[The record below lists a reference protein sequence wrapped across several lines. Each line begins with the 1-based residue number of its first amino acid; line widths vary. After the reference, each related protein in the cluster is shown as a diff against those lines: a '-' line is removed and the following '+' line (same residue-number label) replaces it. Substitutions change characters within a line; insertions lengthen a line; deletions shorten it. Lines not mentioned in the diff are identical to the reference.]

1 MGRCM
6 MESSI
11 SLPFKVTSYGSI
23 ATTTE
28 QSKLWSD
35 RVRAVIGTNI
45 RERVML
51 PDFGTLVPEAFM
63 QTEEDAEATIKTEVE
78 RGFTKYLDQLTLSSV
93 NITFDEYTNTTNVV
107 ILYQLPNNEEASVT
121 IGIVT
126 NLGTLPQTQE
136 NL

>member
-1 MGRCM
+1 
-6 MESSI
+6 METSI

-93 NITFDEYTNTTNVV
+93 NITFDEYANTTNVT

>member
-1 MGRCM
+1 
-6 MESSI
+6 MEISI
-11 SLPFKVTSYGSI
+11 SLPFTVTSYGSV

-28 QSKLWSD
+28 QSKLWAD

-45 RERVML
+45 KERVML

-63 QTEEDAEATIKTEVE
+63 QTEDDAESTIKTEVE
-78 RGFTKYLDQLTLSSV
+78 RGFTKYLDQLNLSSV

-126 NLGTLPQTQE
+126 NIGTLPQTQE

>member
-1 MGRCM
+1 MGWL
-6 MESSI
+6 METSI

-28 QSKLWSD
+28 QAKIWSD

-45 RERVML
+45 KERVML

-63 QTEEDAEATIKTEVE
+63 QTEDDAESTIKTEVE
-78 RGFTKYLDQLTLSSV
+78 RGFTKYLDQLNLSSV

-126 NLGTLPQTQE
+126 NIGTLPQTQE

>member
-1 MGRCM
+1 
-6 MESSI
+6 METSI

-28 QSKLWSD
+28 QSKIWSD

-93 NITFDEYTNTTNVV
+93 SITFDEYSNTTNVT

-121 IGIVT
+121 IGVVT
-126 NLGTLPQTQE
+126 NIGTLPQTQE

>member
-1 MGRCM
+1 MGWL
-6 MESSI
+6 METSI

-28 QSKLWSD
+28 QSKIWSD

-45 RERVML
+45 KERVML

-63 QTEEDAEATIKTEVE
+63 QTEDDAESTIKTEVE
-78 RGFTKYLDQLTLSSV
+78 RGFTKYLDQLNLSSV

-126 NLGTLPQTQE
+126 NIGTLPQTQE

>member
-1 MGRCM
+1 
-6 MESSI
+6 METSI

-93 NITFDEYTNTTNVV
+93 NITFDEYTNTTNVT

>member
-1 MGRCM
+1 M

>member
-1 MGRCM
+1 